1 MLRKYGDTKIPV
13 FLMVSLDC
21 SARTENEIKK
31 SKHFVGRGTGRLPV
45 KTPGSPGRGDGRRA
59 RARPS
64 GHGYRL
70 EAHRKASLPIDSSRT
85 AATLQVGSTPVLTAP
100 LRIRQRLRAWPTRL
114 PTTYARSS
122 PLFSAP
128 AVCAPGSH
136 AIFCCLHVPARAAL
150 LTDVALVDAMGGL
163 MICVPVCM
171 HLFASGPALCSAI
184 CVVMRL
190 EKRVRTKKWVA
201 LCVISLATQREQ

>member
-70 EAHRKASLPIDSSRT
+70 EAHREASLPTDSSRT
-85 AATLQVGSTPVLTAP
+85 AATLRVGSTPMLTAP
-100 LRIRQRLRAWPTRL
+100 LQMRKRLRAWSTGLATMSARL
-114 PTTYARSS
+114 AS
-122 PLFSAP
+122 LFSTTTA
-128 AVCAPGSH
+128 CAHGLN
-136 AIFCCLHVPARAAL
+136 AICCCLDVPARAAL
-150 LTDVALVDAMGGL
+150 LTDVALVDAMPMGGL
-163 MICVPVCM
+163 MIVVPVCT
-171 HLFASGPALCSAI
+171 HLCSRRDLH
-184 CVVMRL
+184 V
-190 EKRVRTKKWVA
+190 
-201 LCVISLATQREQ
+201 